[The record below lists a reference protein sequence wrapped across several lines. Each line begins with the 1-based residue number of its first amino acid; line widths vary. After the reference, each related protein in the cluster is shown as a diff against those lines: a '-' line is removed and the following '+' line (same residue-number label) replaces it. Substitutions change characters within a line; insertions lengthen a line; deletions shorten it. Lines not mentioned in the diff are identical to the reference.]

1 MTYTLMPGDT
11 VPNFNPLVSTDRS
24 SYNLDSLPSSQFD
37 VVFFT
42 CNHCPYVTGS
52 DELTRELVDSFKEQV
67 NFVAINSNSK
77 NTYSEDSFENMVLRM
92 EANKFPWLY
101 LHDETQETAKL
112 FGALKTPHFFL
123 MNSERKLLYTGR
135 ATDNPLDIEKRKT
148 NDLEK
153 TLEEALAGK
162 EISNPVTNPIGCNI
176 KWDGKPAHWMPA
188 EACDLI

>member
-1 MTYTLMPGDT
+1 ML
-11 VPNFNPLVSTDRS
+11 F
-24 SYNLDSLPSSQFD
+24 
-37 VVFFT
+37 FFT

>member
-1 MTYTLMPGDT
+1 MSYTLMPGDEA
-11 VPNFNPLVSTDRS
+11 PFFEGLKGTDGNLYSLKDLS
-24 SYNLDSLPSSQFD
+24 SELFKVL
-37 VVFFT
+37 FFT

-77 NTYSEDSFENMVLRM
+77 NTYGEDSFENMVLRM

>member
-1 MTYTLMPGDT
+1 MIKLLLVVGAR
-11 VPNFNPLVSTDRS
+11 PNFMKIAPLIHELKLQDIISYKLVHTGQHYDYKMSSAFFSDLDIPKPRNP
-24 SYNLDSLPSSQFD
+24 N
-37 VVFFT
+37 
-42 CNHCPYVTGS
+42 
-52 DELTRELVDSFKEQV
+52 
-67 NFVAINSNSK
+67 AINSFNQAK
-77 NTYSEDSFENMVLRM
+77 TADFQKLG
-92 EANKFPWLY
+92 
-101 LHDETQETAKL
+101 TQETAKL